1 MCVCVCVC
9 LCVLCEPFE
18 HSSLHRVV
26 PGARVLRCRLRCR
39 SSFVSIVYGNPQTHG
54 GVSLRTPG
62 ALLTFGDIAASGPD
76 VLLARRGS
84 GLKLPSVDR
93 ATEQAEVLISSRRGN
108 AVVPLSS

>member
-1 MCVCVCVC
+1 MCVCVCV
-9 LCVLCEPFE
+9 VQSRGPAFFVVVFAVGR
-18 HSSLHRVV
+18 HS
-26 PGARVLRCRLRCR
+26 CR
-39 SSFVSIVYGNPQTHG
+39 SFTSSRQTHG

-62 ALLTFGDIAASGPD
+62 ALLTFGDIAAPGPD

-84 GLKLPSVDR
+84 GSKLPSVDR